1 MSVAEKAPETGRR
14 PARARAP
21 RFTDE
26 HGRRVRVW
34 ELVLRY
40 VLLIAVL
47 ALTVGPFVWQ
57 LSTSF
62 KGPTEDIFSSPP

>member
-1 MSVAEKAPETGRR
+1 MSVAEKAPETGTR
-14 PARARAP
+14 PDRVRAP

-47 ALTVGPFVWQ
+47 ALTVGP
-57 LSTSF
+57 
-62 KGPTEDIFSSPP
+62 